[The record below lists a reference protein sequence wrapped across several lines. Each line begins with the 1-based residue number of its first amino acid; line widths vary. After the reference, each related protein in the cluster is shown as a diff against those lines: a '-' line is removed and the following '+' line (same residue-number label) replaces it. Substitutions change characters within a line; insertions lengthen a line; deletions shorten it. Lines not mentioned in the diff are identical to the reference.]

1 MYRIASYDSHTKPER
16 QQRYA
21 RRRRCYG
28 LHATDAGFRE
38 FSHVQL
44 GKQPSLEVA
53 PTTLATFFSY
63 ERKLELHLAG
73 AKINDHHKLQKSV
86 GSKVKFIV
94 RTHRQTN
101 TTDRL
106 LHLDHDDNDDGND
119 KLAATLRWF
128 TAGGAIRIALGQLL
142 QNRK

>member
-63 ERKLELHLAG
+63 ERKLRTSPSWCQD
-73 AKINDHHKLQKSV
+73 KRPSQITKVSRFKS
-86 GSKVKFIV
+86 
-94 RTHRQTN
+94 
-101 TTDRL
+101 
-106 LHLDHDDNDDGND
+106 
-119 KLAATLRWF
+119 
-128 TAGGAIRIALGQLL
+128 
-142 QNRK
+142 